1 MIHSRSSSSASASSF
16 DDDELFSDDG
26 SYTTRTMSS
35 QSTHH
40 GRQPRKDKR
49 YLEEPGPAH
58 YGMKPGMPL
67 RRHTKPEVAY
77 TKYTLD
83 PAPLMVP
90 AVPSVPAPPRPSVL
104 LPMQDIE
111 QIKSEFYTAGR
122 ADGRAAE
129 RVESRLAEDAVMAA
143 GYKSRASLSD
153 RGTPPRRSSIRR
165 VDPHDVIIH
174 LDEDLERLRLDDER
188 RYAYQQDV
196 DDARRCRRYEEAL
209 VFDDRDRDSEPREW
223 MRQRESSPPANVNP
237 FTPRPRR
244 NATSY
249 HGRYHH

>member
-1 MIHSRSSSSASASSF
+1 MIHSRSRAARRLRPSTTTSCSPTTVRTRRGRCLRSRRTTAAS
-16 DDDELFSDDG
+16 
-26 SYTTRTMSS
+26 
-35 QSTHH
+35 
-40 GRQPRKDKR
+40 PRKDKR

-143 GYKSRASLSD
+143 GYKSRPLS
-153 RGTPPRRSSIRR
+153 PI
-165 VDPHDVIIH
+165 
-174 LDEDLERLRLDDER
+174 
-188 RYAYQQDV
+188 A
-196 DDARRCRRYEEAL
+196 ARRRAGAA
-209 VFDDRDRDSEPREW
+209 SAGSTPTTSSSTW
-223 MRQRESSPPANVNP
+223 MKTSSVSGW
-237 FTPRPRR
+237 T
-244 NATSY
+244 TSGGMRTNRTSTT
-249 HGRYHH
+249 HAAVVGTKKPLFSMTETEIPSRGSG